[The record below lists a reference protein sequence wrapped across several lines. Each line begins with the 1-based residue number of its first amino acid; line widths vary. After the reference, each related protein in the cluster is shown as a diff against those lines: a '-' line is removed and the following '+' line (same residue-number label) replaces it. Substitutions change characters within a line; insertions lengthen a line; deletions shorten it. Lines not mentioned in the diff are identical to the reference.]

1 MSTDRVVIKKI
12 PGGFEI
18 NGVRIAELSP
28 QQLAAVAASGDPR
41 AEAMTSAGVQS
52 AFAEALWSRRIRKHG
67 KVVVLVDE

>member
-28 QQLAAVAASGDPR
+28 EQLAAVAASGDPG
-41 AEAMTSAGVQS
+41 AEAMTSAGIQ
-52 AFAEALWSRRIRKHG
+52 FFCREGRKRSKLPTCPG
-67 KVVVLVDE
+67 RL